1 MNYAAARLFDRQL
14 ATAIGPTGTAD
25 LTRLGELV
33 MDTYADCDH
42 HRRRSRRAAK
52 LTATKLHEVNSA
64 LERSVTDLQA
74 QNLRFSFV
82 LDNLASGLALFGEGG
97 LLVVCN
103 RRQLEILEIREG
115 QVSPGRTFEQFLRA
129 SPMLSEDMVQERL
142 RLAAAAIDC
151 ELRQTLIGARE
162 VKVVLRWTADGGFV
176 MSCDDVTT
184 KNRDA
189 SRLAFLAHHD
199 PLTELPN
206 RVLLRQQLERSLQ
219 QGPCAVLCL
228 DLDGFE
234 MLNQSLGHAAG
245 DALLRA
251 VGARLLHQI
260 RADETQARLG
270 GDEFAAVIIGDKD
283 TAMATAARMIAV
295 VGTPFGIDDHVV
307 NTSASVGI
315 AVAPTDGRTHEE
327 LLIHADMALYHAK
340 TGGRRRVRVFEPSMG
355 EAMRA
360 RRNLEQ
366 DLRIALA
373 EGQFELYYQSQV
385 SVWDDSVTGF
395 EALLRWHHPER
406 GWIAP
411 DSFIPVAEESGLIV
425 AIGEWVLGEACREA
439 LHWPENIGVA
449 VNISTVQL
457 RSGDLFQTVAATLRT
472 IGLPAHR
479 LELEV
484 TETSL
489 LDDNASALDVM
500 QRLRARGVRIALDD
514 FGTGYSSLNYL
525 QSFPFDRI
533 KIDRSFVCRLGE
545 DAKALAIVRAITG
558 LGRSL
563 GIPVIAEGVETVE
576 QLKFLVGEDC
586 GHAQGFLDS
595 RPVPPAQVS
604 HLLN

>member
-1 MNYAAARLFDRQL
+1 
-14 ATAIGPTGTAD
+14 
-25 LTRLGELV
+25 
-33 MDTYADCDH
+33 
-42 HRRRSRRAAK
+42 
-52 LTATKLHEVNSA
+52 
-64 LERSVTDLQA
+64 
-74 QNLRFSFV
+74 
-82 LDNLASGLALFGEGG
+82 
-97 LLVVCN
+97 
-103 RRQLEILEIREG
+103 
-115 QVSPGRTFEQFLRA
+115 VSPGRTFEQFLRA

-142 RLAAAAIDC
+142 RLAAAAIDG

-162 VKVVLRWTADGGFV
+162 VRVVLRCTADGGFV
-176 MSCDDVTT
+176 MSCDDETT

-199 PLTELPN
+199 LLTELPN
-206 RVLLRQQLERSLQ
+206 RVLLRQQLERSLR

-234 MLNQSLGHAAG
+234 MLNHSLGHAAG

-260 RADETQARLG
+260 RADETLARLG
-270 GDEFAAVIIGDKD
+270 GDEFAAVIMGDKD
-283 TAMATAARMIAV
+283 TAMATAARMVAV
-295 VGTPFGIDDHVV
+295 VSAPFGIDEHVV

-340 TGGRRRVRVFEPSMG
+340 TGGRRRVRGFEPSMG

-360 RRNLEQ
+360 RRSLEQ
-366 DLRIALA
+366 DLRVALA
-373 EGQFELYYQSQV
+373 GDQFELHYQSQV
-385 SVWDDSVTGF
+385 SVRDNSVTGF

-411 DSFIPVAEESGLIV
+411 DIFIPIAEESGLIV

-439 LHWPENIGVA
+439 LRWPENIGVA
-449 VNISTVQL
+449 VNVSTVQL
-457 RSGDLFQTVAATLRT
+457 RSGDLFQTAAAALRT
-472 IGLPAHR
+472 SGLPAHR

-500 QRLRARGVRIALDD
+500 QRLRAMGVRIALDD

-533 KIDRSFVCRLGE
+533 KIDRSFICLLGE

-576 QLKFLVGEDC
+576 QLEFLTGENC
-586 GHAQGFLDS
+586 CHAQGFLYS